1 LTLEILLMRY
11 KKITLELIVAADEA
25 QEVIAA
31 LNSSLNQLDET
42 HAVFGG
48 EIEAVDFVHR
58 GRQRKSAL
66 DHTMAAGESVAGA
79 LRTARESVVVA
90 LRAVV

>member
-1 LTLEILLMRY
+1 MKY
-11 KKITLELIVAADEA
+11 KKINVELIVPADEA
-25 QEVIAA
+25 QEVVAA
-31 LNSSLNQLDET
+31 LNASLDQLEET

-48 EIEAVDFVHR
+48 EIEMTAFEHR

-66 DHTMAAGESVAGA
+66 AHTLAAGESVASA
-79 LRTARESVVVA
+79 LKTARESVEVA